1 MFEKIPSLKDFI
13 IYVTPGILICY
24 FGLDI
29 FSDYKSSGIKTE
41 EISTNNTLSFIG
53 ILLSFVVAFI
63 ISQVQIIIFNKIM
76 KEELKELRTIN
87 ETQKNNLEL
96 KNSLIELVKSVFE
109 IDGKDIEKDEYIIFY
124 CLNFIKAKANEE
136 SQIFI
141 DRCNNLSSLAV
152 SSVLPITLAIWDL
165 SLKIGYS
172 TSTTFGITIIAI
184 VFLVPIVKKIAIN
197 FREEYFQNI
206 FRQFIVLN
214 KATTANTSL

>member
-29 FSDYKSSGIKTE
+29 FSYYKSSGIKTDD
-41 EISTNNTLSFIG
+41 ISTNNTLSFIG
-53 ILLSFVVAFI
+53 ILLSFVVGFI
-63 ISQVQIIIFNKIM
+63 MSQVQIIIFNKM
-76 KEELKELRTIN
+76 KKEKLKKLRTIN
-87 ETQKNNLEL
+87 ETQKDNLEL
-96 KNSLIELVKSVFE
+96 KKCLIEMIKSIFE
-109 IDGKDIEKDEYIIFY
+109 IDGKDIEKDDLIIFY

-152 SSVLPITLAIWDL
+152 SSVLPLTLAIWDL
-165 SLKIGYS
+165 NLKIGF
-172 TSTTFGITIIAI
+172 TKSTTFGITIIAL
-184 VFLVPIVKKIAIN
+184 VFLIPIVTRIAIN
-197 FREEYFQNI
+197 FRDDYYKNI

-214 KATTANTSL
+214 KATNS